1 VYEPIEGLSQK
12 DLTVGGEPN
21 ISGPAASR
29 TMNVSPHKR
38 NPVPEQCGP
47 MAVKADRTLDAH
59 EFLRIDGATKPTALH
74 RKDLNG
80 GDLECCRPA
89 RLKAQRPHLE
99 GSRE

>member
-1 VYEPIEGLSQK
+1 
-12 DLTVGGEPN
+12 
-21 ISGPAASR
+21 
-29 TMNVSPHKR
+29 
-38 NPVPEQCGP
+38 
-47 MAVKADRTLDAH
+47 MAVKADRTVDAH
-59 EFLRIDGATKPTALH
+59 EFLRIDGATKPTALR